1 MELGV
6 GVVGWWVRAALG
18 LVNPPPPRASDSFVL
33 PRLDLSNCSLSAPCA
48 GFQAASTAAVIDLTE
63 NPLQES
69 IPNTTFR
76 GFTRLQSISL
86 PLPLE
91 CPGGSM
97 AWDTVTCQRNP
108 CNSSGELACLC
119 PESSLCAP
127 DGPGLFQCLCAGSS
141 HGYKC
146 LREGAFPMLLFYGT
160 LGAVTTSLA
169 LLAWGTQRRKAKSS

>member
-1 MELGV
+1 M
-6 GVVGWWVRAALG
+6 
-18 LVNPPPPRASDSFVL
+18 
-33 PRLDLSNCSLSAPCA
+33 DLSNCSLSAPCA

-97 AWDTVTCQRNP
+97 AWDTVTMQAAGQAGAGSPRLSDTAAGGPQPSPTSNP
-108 CNSSGELACLC
+108 DSCLALPACLC